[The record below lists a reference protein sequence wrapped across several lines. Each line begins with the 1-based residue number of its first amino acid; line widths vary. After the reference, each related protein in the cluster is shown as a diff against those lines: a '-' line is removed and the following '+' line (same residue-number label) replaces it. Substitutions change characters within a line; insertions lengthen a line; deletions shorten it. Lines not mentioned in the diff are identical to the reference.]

1 MMQQLKS
8 QLLPLQS
15 QVQGLPK
22 NYKSNDLYGTDL
34 PVQSEITKLEN
45 AYNLSAIDRRLTLAH
60 IIADPIDSIG
70 SSKAVQHLVV
80 LAKANGVNETDPV
93 VLALQETIPYLEK
106 YERWR

>member
-1 MMQQLKS
+1 MAHQIISKIADA
-8 QLLPLQS
+8 
-15 QVQGLPK
+15 
-22 NYKSNDLYGTDL
+22 YKLSKTD
-34 PVQSEITKLEN
+34 
-45 AYNLSAIDRRLTLAH
+45 RCLTLSN

-106 YERWR
+106 YEGWR